1 MNIED
6 ELLHGSIDLH
16 AHSWPEFSLKM
27 RGRVDDIEWARLAQ
41 AAGMRAYVMKSHIFP
56 TTAQAYLV
64 NQIVPGIKVFG
75 SITLNVNTGLS
86 PFAVELAGELGAKIV
101 WMPTWS
107 SKNGLSKSGIFIT
120 RMIQFLSTI
129 DQLLPSPE
137 AGVTVLDAEGNLI
150 PVISEIMEIIKKYDM
165 VLATGHLSIE
175 ESLALA
181 KAAERAGVK
190 FVLTH
195 ALNRVVNA
203 SIEQQKEIVKMGG
216 YIEHCYITTMPM
228 HGSLKLSAIAEAIKE
243 VGPEHVVI
251 TTDAICAWNAPPPEL
266 MRMFI
271 GSLLALGISEEDI
284 KKMAHEN
291 PAKLLGLPPE
301 EDENE
306 SRQNA

>member
-6 ELLHGSIDLH
+6 ELLHGAIDLH

-27 RGRVDDIEWARLAQ
+27 RGRMDDIEWARLAQ
-41 AAGMRAYVMKSHIFP
+41 AAGMRGYVMKSHVFP
-56 TTAQAYLV
+56 TVAQAYLV
-64 NQIVPGIKVFG
+64 NQVVPGVKVFG
-75 SITLNVNTGLS
+75 SITLNVNVGGLS

-107 SKNGLSKSGIFIT
+107 SKNGLVKGGVFME
-120 RMIQFLSTI
+120 RMKRIMSTI

-137 AGVTVLDAEGNLI
+137 AGITVFDTKGRLL
-150 PVISEIMEIIKKYDM
+150 PVVSEIVEIVKKYDM
-165 VLATGHLSIE
+165 ILATGHLSIE

-181 KAAERAGVK
+181 GVAQKIGAK

-195 ALNRVVNA
+195 ALNRQVNA
-203 SIEQQKEIVKMGG
+203 STEQQKEIVRMGG
-216 YIEHCYITTMPM
+216 YIEHCYITTMPL
-228 HGSLKLSAIAEAIKE
+228 HGRLELSAIVDSIKA
-243 VGPEHVVI
+243 VGPEHFII
-251 TTDAICAWNAPPPEL
+251 TTDAIGAWNATPPEL

-271 GSLLALGISEEDI
+271 GSLLNLGISEEDI

-301 EDENE
+301 
-306 SRQNA
+306 